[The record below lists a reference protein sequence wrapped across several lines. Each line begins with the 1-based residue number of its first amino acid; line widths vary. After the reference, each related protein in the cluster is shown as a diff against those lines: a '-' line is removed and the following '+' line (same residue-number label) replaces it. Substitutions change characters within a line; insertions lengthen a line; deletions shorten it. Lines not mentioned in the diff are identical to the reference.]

1 MVRSSYK
8 QLALSFVRGYDL
20 WKDLSVNV
28 GFWGFGKKGENSRL
42 LLDND
47 CKNCEFGS
55 AVSGKRQE
63 KFSNME
69 QNEDFARLEQFV
81 EKLIE
86 SHNQLKKEKNE
97 MMAQMQERLL
107 EIADLQ
113 EKIKNLQ
120 EDKSRIQNRVTGLI
134 NKIDEW
140 EKMLDLEEGGRK
152 KSSGSGAPREQ
163 PKKSSSLF
171 NVKPEHSSK
180 PALR

>member
-1 MVRSSYK
+1 
-8 QLALSFVRGYDL
+8 
-20 WKDLSVNV
+20 
-28 GFWGFGKKGENSRL
+28 
-42 LLDND
+42 
-47 CKNCEFGS
+47 
-55 AVSGKRQE
+55 
-63 KFSNME
+63 ME

-97 MMAQMQERLL
+97 MMAQMQERDL
-107 EIADLQ
+107 EITGLQ

-120 EDKSRIQNRVTGLI
+120 EDKSRIQNRVIGLI
-134 NKIDEW
+134 DKIDEW

-163 PKKSSSLF
+163 SKKSSSLF